1 MYGRV
6 RWRRCGARERE
17 MPVVPPG
24 AALRSSDGGKVAS
37 NGRRETSVLP
47 ADRTSMAY
55 IFRKETT
62 EQAATA
68 APGVCCSTHVF
79 VFARFFAA
87 FRRGLGWIVDSGDGF

>member
-1 MYGRV
+1 
-6 RWRRCGARERE
+6 
-17 MPVVPPG
+17 
-24 AALRSSDGGKVAS
+24 
-37 NGRRETSVLP
+37 
-47 ADRTSMAY
+47 MAY